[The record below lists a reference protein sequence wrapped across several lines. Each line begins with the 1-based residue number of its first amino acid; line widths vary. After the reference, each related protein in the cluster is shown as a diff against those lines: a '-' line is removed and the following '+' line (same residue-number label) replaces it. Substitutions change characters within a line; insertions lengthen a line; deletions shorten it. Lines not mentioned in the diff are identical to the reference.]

1 MHDKF
6 REGLLEHKM
15 LDLVSETTCR
25 LSRHSFELWQ
35 AVKKINV
42 NIFLKKKQYLF
53 LNYHGISKF
62 HNSCVSWR
70 SKLHF
75 SRPNWQR
82 IAGNCPC
89 PIDTCLSICCNF
101 HPKRKSQNERTCD
114 DAMEFRS

>member
-42 NIFLKKKQYLF
+42 NFFLKKKTIF
-53 LNYHGISKF
+53 ISE
-62 HNSCVSWR
+62 
-70 SKLHF
+70 L
-75 SRPNWQR
+75 SRNKQ
-82 IAGNCPC
+82 I
-89 PIDTCLSICCNF
+89 S
-101 HPKRKSQNERTCD
+101 
-114 DAMEFRS
+114 